1 MLSNSLRKKER
12 IHKKEEFLQ
21 ILREGER
28 YKTKHF
34 KVMIKENHLDRVRLG
49 LIVSK
54 KIGNAV
60 KRNNIKRLLRE
71 FFRINKSFFPL
82 GSDILFI
89 AKPGDDSLN
98 YSKVD
103 KEFKELFFNRDELPD
118 GRPKNFKSVS

>member
-1 MLSNSLRKKER
+1 MLSNSLKKKER

-60 KRNNIKRLLRE
+60 KRNSIKRLLRE

-89 AKPGDDSLN
+89 AKPADDSLN

-118 GRPKNFKSVS
+118 GSPKNFKSVS

>member
-1 MLSNSLRKKER
+1 MP
-12 IHKKEEFLQ
+12 
-21 ILREGER
+21 
-28 YKTKHF
+28 T
-34 KVMIKENHLDRVRLG
+34 
-49 LIVSK
+49 K

-60 KRNNIKRLLRE
+60 KRNNLKRLLRE

-118 GRPKNFKSVS
+118 GSPKNFKSVS